1 MGSSSAFPAP
11 SALPHQALTP
21 QPLVLTACSG
31 EPCSQHFAFTRLTP
45 LPPVRWELLSS
56 MVTAPFSQTIRC
68 EYRPLTICPCVPSKE
83 LHVINICCIT
93 YYMTGEESLMTPIQ
107 KRALQGSRRSGGHSG
122 HHQRSSDVS
131 GGGQRHEV
139 GFLPREGT
147 QVDLI

>member
-1 MGSSSAFPAP
+1 
-11 SALPHQALTP
+11 
-21 QPLVLTACSG
+21 
-31 EPCSQHFAFTRLTP
+31 
-45 LPPVRWELLSS
+45 
-56 MVTAPFSQTIRC
+56 
-68 EYRPLTICPCVPSKE
+68 
-83 LHVINICCIT
+83 
-93 YYMTGEESLMTPIQ
+93 MTPIQ